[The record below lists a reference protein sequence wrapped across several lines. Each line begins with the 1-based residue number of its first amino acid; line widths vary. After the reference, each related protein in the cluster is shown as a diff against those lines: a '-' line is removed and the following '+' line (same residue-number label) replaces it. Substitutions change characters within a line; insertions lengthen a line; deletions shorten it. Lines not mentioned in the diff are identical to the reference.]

1 MRNTPHRSV
10 KVDDLSTTAIQRKLT
25 TRIFGRPTYYY
36 PQVDSTNTALKIL
49 AGEGAPEG
57 ALAIANEQT
66 AGRGRFKRRWR
77 APAGSSL
84 LTSLLFRPAFLPPA
98 RAQTLMMLCSLAAV
112 DAIEMEAGITTE
124 IKWPNDL
131 VYGGRKLA
139 GLLSEMSF
147 DGATLEWVVVGMGMN
162 VNLDFSA
169 FKKPDP
175 DSGLPLART
184 ASSLQMIVKRP
195 VSRLSLLQAYL
206 EAVERRYNA
215 LQAGQSPHPEW
226 RAKLTTLGQKIT
238 VSGAGSMLRG
248 LAEDVDEDGALLLR
262 LADRQLERI
271 LAGDVS
277 VVKGK

>member
-1 MRNTPHRSV
+1 MDN
-10 KVDDLSTTAIQRKLT
+10 LSATAIQRELT
-25 TRIFGRPTYYY
+25 THIFGQPTHYYQ
-36 PQVDSTNTALKIL
+36 QVDSTNTALKAL
-49 AGEGAPEG
+49 ADEGAPEG
-57 ALAIANEQT
+57 TLTIANEQT

-98 RAQTLMMLCSLAAV
+98 RAQTLMMLCALAAT
-112 DAIEMEAGITTE
+112 DAIETETGIAAGV
-124 IKWPNDL
+124 KWPNDL
-131 VYGGRKLA
+131 VYNGRKLA
-139 GLLSEMSF
+139 GLLSEMSLS
-147 DGATLEWVVVGMGMN
+147 GETLEWVVVGMGMN

-175 DSGLPLART
+175 DSGLPLSQT
-184 ASSLQMIVKRP
+184 ASSLEMIVRRP

-206 EAVERRYNA
+206 EAVEGRYNA
-215 LQAGQSPHPEW
+215 LRSGQSPHPEW
-226 RAKLTTLGQKIT
+226 RAKLTTLGQEIT

-262 LADRQLERI
+262 LADGQLERI